1 MAIKDIELTIFD
13 NVQELIVKAH
23 SQCNMKVGAQSVQH
37 EGREYCMICSV
48 SNCYIVYSTS

>member
-23 SQCNMKVGAQSVQH
+23 SQCNMKVGAQSRH
-37 EGREYCMICSV
+37 LSRKRLGRK
-48 SNCYIVYSTS
+48 